1 MAALTSRL
9 RRLLEDLSGRGDE
22 VFVTALVGQIDAIT
36 EGTRVILEALDEDH
50 SVLRRKLADVEESG
64 NEHRAQLI
72 DELARALTTPLDRE
86 DLFRVSRS
94 IDDVLDNLRDFGREL
109 DLFSPASTDAFGSLL
124 HILDDGIAVFRAA
137 VLDMRARPAQVTARC
152 KKAKEHGNSLRRHYQ
167 QALAALFADELTMET
182 LKQRDLLRR
191 LDVVGLRFGEA
202 ADALA
207 DAALKRSH

>member
-36 EGTRVILEALDEDH
+36 EGTLVILEALDQDH

>member
-1 MAALTSRL
+1 MAALTSRV

>member
-1 MAALTSRL
+1 M
-9 RRLLEDLSGRGDE
+9 
-22 VFVTALVGQIDAIT
+22 FVTALVGQIDAIT
-36 EGTRVILEALDEDH
+36 EGTRVILDALEDDH
-50 SVLRRKLADVEESG
+50 AALRRKLADVEESG

-109 DLFSPASTDAFGSLL
+109 DLFSPAATDSFGPLL
-124 HILDDGIAVFRAA
+124 RILDDGVAVFRDA
-137 VLDMRARPAQVTARC
+137 VMDMRARPAQVTARC

-167 QALAALFADELTMET
+167 EALAALFARDLTMET

>member
-36 EGTRVILEALDEDH
+36 EGTRVILEALDQDH

>member
-9 RRLLEDLSGRGDE
+9 RRLLKDLSGRGDE

-36 EGTRVILEALDEDH
+36 EGTRVVLEALDQDH
-50 SVLRRKLADVEESG
+50 NVLRRKLADVEEAG
-64 NEHRAQLI
+64 NDHRAQLI

-94 IDDVLDNLRDFGREL
+94 IDDVLDNLRDFGREV
-109 DLFSPASTDAFGSLL
+109 DLFSPASTDAFDPLL

-137 VLDMRARPAQVTARC
+137 VLDMRARPGQVTARC